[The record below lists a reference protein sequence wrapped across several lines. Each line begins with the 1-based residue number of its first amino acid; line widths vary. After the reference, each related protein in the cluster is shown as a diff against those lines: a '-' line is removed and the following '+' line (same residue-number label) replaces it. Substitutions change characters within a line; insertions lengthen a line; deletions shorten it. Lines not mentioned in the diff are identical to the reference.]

1 MALRLAGYC
10 PHNGPNGE
18 NYLGS
23 LHHRKLP
30 ARPKP
35 TTAMDQ
41 HWIKRKT
48 KSPIHLPDFLRIC
61 LADNS
66 VISH

>member
-1 MALRLAGYC
+1 MGLRLAGYC
-10 PHNGPNGE
+10 PLSGPNGE

-23 LHHRKLP
+23 LRHWKLR

-41 HWIKRKT
+41 RRIKRKT
-48 KSPIHLPDFLRIC
+48 KSPIHLPDFLRTC